1 MPEAESKWETFKQ
14 GKITMRSC
22 PAKGPTSYES
32 RYGDFISK
40 NFKQTWKRWQYYD
53 DSKCVWHF
61 LEKIDNT
68 GQFWKDYRK
77 EIGKVA
83 LFSSPD
89 MPKCS
94 TAMAWLHEICITLGK
109 ACFRYMPDDFMQ
121 IVFLELTKMCMK
133 SKECKNVEEHT
144 CKQLV
149 TKVEDVQMFHA
160 CFHIPMGTSPLYRSS
175 QKSKKEDPV
184 PLQPEGAG
192 ETCEPKPPLADAEA
206 PAPDDDDL
214 SEKEESPP
222 KIIKTAARKAKAKP
236 SAKGAKGGGSKP
248 KGKAKPKA
256 STGKVKT
263 KGKDSKE
270 SKAAKKATASATA
283 AAAAAA
289 AAKQEQS
296 TPKRAAKRKGNRTA
310 QSIAASEP
318 SAATVHTSL
327 FIEGREKRWLDDLF
341 TAVQLS
347 EMGLTMNTRWMS
359 AATHALVAQS
369 AEFALLREIALPSSG
384 DKVVRKWSLLRAA
397 LVQHT
402 HTRRQQ
408 KYVQCFERVRHVR
421 TFASEAGSGYRVFI
435 TAPQPYDL
443 GRVPQAR

>member
-14 GKITMRSC
+14 GKTTMRSC

-32 RYGDFISK
+32 RHGDFISN
-40 NFKQTWKRWQYYD
+40 NFKQTWKRRQYYD

-94 TAMAWLHEICITLGK
+94 TVMAWLHEICISLGK
-109 ACFRYMPDDFMQ
+109 ACFQYMPDDFMQ
-121 IVFLELTKMCMK
+121 IIFLELTKMCMK
-133 SKECKNVEEHT
+133 SKECKDVEEHT

-222 KIIKTAARKAKAKP
+222 KRTKTAAGKAKAKP
-236 SAKGAKGGGSKP
+236 SAKGKGRGRKP
-248 KGKAKPKA
+248 KSKAKPNP

-270 SKAAKKATASATA
+270 SKAAKKATDSATA
-283 AAAAAA
+283 AAAAAR
-289 AAKQEQS
+289 QEHS
-296 TPKRAAKRKGNRTA
+296 TPKKAAKLKGNRTA

-318 SAATVHTSL
+318 SAATVNTSL

-435 TAPQPYDL
+435 TAPQPHDL